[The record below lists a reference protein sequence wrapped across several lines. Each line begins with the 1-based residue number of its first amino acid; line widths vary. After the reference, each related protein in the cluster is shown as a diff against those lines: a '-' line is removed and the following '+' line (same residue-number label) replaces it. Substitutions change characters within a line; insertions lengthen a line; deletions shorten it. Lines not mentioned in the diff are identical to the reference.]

1 MQDMVVGFH
10 FDEKLEKVVF
20 IRKLK
25 PDWQKNKLNGVGGK
39 IEGDETP
46 LDAMVRE
53 YEEETGVKTELFS
66 WQYFMTMQGEDF
78 KIFYFVAQ
86 GDISTVRSV
95 EAEKVEVTDLK
106 DVTLTRKDM
115 VENLAWITGAAYD
128 VVSDGR
134 PKDIYVY
141 Y

>member
-10 FDEKLEKVVF
+10 FDEKLEKVVL

-53 YEEETGVKTELFS
+53 YEEETGVKTELFN
-66 WQYFMTMQGEDF
+66 WMYFMTMQGEDF

-95 EAEKVEVTDLK
+95 EAEKVEVIELK
-106 DVTLTRKDM
+106 DLTLTRKDT

>member
-1 MQDMVVGFH
+1 MVVGFH
-10 FDEKLEKVVF
+10 FDEKLEKVVL

-46 LDAMVRE
+46 LDTMVRE
-53 YEEETGVKTELFS
+53 YEEETGVKTELFH

-95 EAEKVEVTDLK
+95 EAEKVEVTNLEDL
-106 DVTLTRKDM
+106 TLTRKDT

-128 VVSDGR
+128 VVTDGR